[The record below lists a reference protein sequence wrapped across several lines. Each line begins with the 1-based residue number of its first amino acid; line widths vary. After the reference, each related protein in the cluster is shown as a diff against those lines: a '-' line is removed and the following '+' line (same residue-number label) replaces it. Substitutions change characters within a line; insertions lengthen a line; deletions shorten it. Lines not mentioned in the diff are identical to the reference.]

1 MTERK
6 KKLEAGGGESEA
18 GSVKE
23 VKAERLKAKGVK
35 KAEISSPTLEEE
47 NNPAL
52 KETRTI
58 DNSQP
63 TTNPSQPATE
73 SMEVHHHPEV
83 EKKGFKEYLLEGLM
97 IFLAV
102 TMGFFAERLRETIN
116 EHNRAKEFA
125 ITLYSDLKADTAD
138 LNGYITYHKNAGAH
152 VDTLMQLLSAGEPK
166 QVPPGKLYWFGLWG
180 GAYRLFIPHDATLL
194 EMKSSGSLRYFTNV
208 SINRQLAQYDQ
219 LCQSMK
225 IVESN
230 DQGIYTEV
238 RKARAQLFNFKYN
251 AVVNDI
257 SHIKN
262 MAIRQAKVDSFI
274 KSNPPLFS
282 YDKLLFNEYVEM
294 VRSRFFERKV
304 LQADTLLN
312 HATGLIGALKKEY
325 VLDGE

>member
-1 MTERK
+1 MK
-6 KKLEAGGGESEA
+6 KKSEGGMQKSE
-18 GSVKE
+18 E
-23 VKAERLKAKGVK
+23 VKGKRLKAKGILKSDV
-35 KAEISSPTLEEE
+35 SSPKPEEE
-47 NNPAL
+47 NNSAL
-52 KETRTI
+52 DISRSALQEH
-58 DNSQP
+58 SAVEEP
-63 TTNPSQPATE
+63 TTHNLQLTTE
-73 SMEVHHHPEV
+73 MEVHHHPEV
-83 EKKGFKEYLLEGLM
+83 EKKGFKEYILEGLM

-102 TMGFFAERLRETIN
+102 TMGFFAESLREHIN
-116 EHNRAKEFA
+116 EHSRAQEFA
-125 ITLYSDLKADTAD
+125 ATLYSDLKADTAD
-138 LNGYITYHKNAGAH
+138 LNGYITYHKSAGAN

-225 IVESN
+225 IMESN

-262 MAIRQAKVDSFI
+262 TALRRAKIDSFI

-304 LQADTLLN
+304 IQADTLLN
-312 HATGLIGALKKEY
+312 HAAGLIGALKKEY
-325 VLDGE
+325 ELDGE

>member
-1 MTERK
+1 MNRRSPKVPKTGSPEDSK
-6 KKLEAGGGESEA
+6 KSEV
-18 GSVKE
+18 SSPKSE
-23 VKAERLKAKGVK
+23 VRPKAKSRKPKAVVK
-35 KAEISSPTLEEE
+35 PEEE
-47 NNPAL
+47 NKFEIEHSKSAL
-52 KETRTI
+52 KETPTAHP
-58 DNSQP
+58 QP
-63 TTNPSQPATE
+63 PT
-73 SMEVHHHPEV
+73 MEVHHHPEV
-83 EKKGFKEYLLEGLM
+83 EKKGLKGYILEGLM

-102 TMGFFAERLRETIN
+102 TMGFFAESLREHIN
-116 EHNRAKEFA
+116 ENSRAQEFA
-125 ITLYSDLKADTAD
+125 ATLYSDLKADTAD
-138 LNGYITYHKNAGAH
+138 LDGYITYHKNAGAH

-219 LCQSMK
+219 LCQSIK
-225 IVESN
+225 IIENN

-238 RKARAQLFNFKYN
+238 RKVRAQLFNFKYN
-251 AVVNDI
+251 AVINDI

-262 MAIRQAKVDSFI
+262 TAIRQAKVDSFI

-304 LQADTLLN
+304 IQADTLLS

-325 VLDGE
+325 ALGGE